1 MELLNP
7 QTLETFRELMDPGE
21 LRDFLQR
28 ARQELLRSLGQ
39 MQAYFA
45 AKEWDRLKVVAQRLR
60 GTLGSVGCDA
70 LFAFLDQMEAQLRA
84 EPLVILSPAQMQALN
99 TVAQRT
105 AQHMGHV
112 ITGIR

>member
-21 LRDFLQR
+21 LRDFLLR

-45 AKEWDRLKVVAQRLR
+45 AKELSLIHI
-60 GTLGSVGCDA
+60 S
-70 LFAFLDQMEAQLRA
+70 
-84 EPLVILSPAQMQALN
+84 EP
-99 TVAQRT
+99 TR
-105 AQHMGHV
+105 H
-112 ITGIR
+112 